1 MDIKDLTVFSE
12 VAKQGNISHAAQ
24 NLNYVQSNVTMR
36 IKQLENE
43 LGVPLFYRNGK
54 GVTLTSNGEIL
65 LAYAQKIIHLMEQSI
80 QAIQNN
86 GLHPKGTLKIGSTE
100 STTAVRLP
108 SILTSYCE
116 TYPEVEFLLE
126 THSTEKLIQLVL
138 ERKLEGAFIAGNI
151 RHPDLNSFLF
161 QEEEL
166 VLISK
171 QPLSSFNDLG
181 EMNLLAFSPGCYYR
195 RLLEKWL
202 HEEGIFPKRM
212 LEFGT
217 IEAILACVKSGMG
230 TAIMIK
236 SIVQD
241 HEHSLVLTPLPKSF
255 SKVSTAF
262 IVRKDIFYSGALRKL
277 IDMIASTSCKIK

>member
-1 MDIKDLTVFSE
+1 MDIKDLTVFHE
-12 VAKQGNISHAAQ
+12 VAKEGNISRAAQ

-43 LGVPLFYRNGK
+43 LGAPLFYRNGK
-54 GVTLTSNGEIL
+54 GVSLTSNGEIL
-65 LAYAQKIIHLMEQSI
+65 LTNAKQIIYLMEQSI
-80 QAIQNN
+80 KAVQNN
-86 GLHPKGTLKIGSTE
+86 GAQPMGTLKIGSTE
-100 STTAVRLP
+100 STTAIRLP
-108 SILTSYCE
+108 SILTSYYE
-116 TYPEVEFLLE
+116 MYPEVEFILE
-126 THSTEKLIQLVL
+126 THSTEKLIELVL
-138 ERKLEGAFIAGNI
+138 ERRLEGAFIAGNI
-151 RHPDLNSFLF
+151 HHPDLNSILF

-171 QPLSSFNDLG
+171 LPLSSFDDLG
-181 EMNLLAFSPGCYYR
+181 KMNLLAFSQGCYYR
-195 RLLEKWL
+195 SLLEKWL
-202 HEEGIFPKRM
+202 HEKGIYPKRI

-255 SKVSTAF
+255 SKVPTTF
-262 IVRKDIFYSGALRKL
+262 IVQKDIFYSGALRKL
-277 IDMIASTSCKIK
+277 IDMIASTSYIIK